1 MSAHPVG
8 CDKEVERQI
17 NYVKSHGAFNG
28 PKKVLVIGSSTGFGL
43 ATRIT
48 TAFGS
53 GASTIG
59 VAFEKEGSGKRPG
72 TAGWY
77 NTAAFERY
85 AKEAGLYAK
94 SFNGDAF
101 SHEMKAE
108 VINAI
113 KADLGKVDLVVYS
126 LASGIRVDPD
136 TGETYR
142 SVLKTL
148 GDSYSAKSIDPI
160 KGEVKLA
167 VIEPANEEEVIAT
180 KKVMGGEDWELWV
193 NALLE
198 ADVLETGAK
207 IIAYSY
213 IGPKVTHAIYRNGTI
228 GQAKKHL
235 EDTADKIREL
245 MTKVNG
251 EAYISVNKALVTRAS
266 SVIPVVSL
274 YTGILYK
281 VMKEKGLHEACI
293 EQMYRMLS
301 DKIYGSDAV
310 KIDEDKMIRM
320 DDWELR
326 DDVQQA
332 VEDIWSQIKDDN
344 LEELTDLEGFRTE
357 FMNQNG
363 FDIPGV
369 DYDAD
374 VEI

>member
-8 CDKEVERQI
+8 CAREVDRQI
-17 NYVKSHGAFNG
+17 AYVKEKGPYEG
-28 PKKVLVIGSSTGFGL
+28 PKKVLIIGSSTGFGL
-43 ATRIT
+43 ATRISA
-48 TAFGS
+48 AFGS
-53 GASTIG
+53 GAATLG
-59 VAFEKEGSGKRPG
+59 VAFEKEGGGRRPG

-77 NTAAFERY
+77 NTKAFEEK
-85 AKEAGLYAK
+85 AKAEGLYAK

-101 SHEMKAE
+101 SHEMKKE
-108 VINAI
+108 VIQAI

-126 LASGIRVDPD
+126 LASGVRVDPD

-148 GDSYSAKSIDPI
+148 GESYSAKSIDPI
-160 KGEVKLA
+160 KGEVKQA
-167 VIEPANEEEVIAT
+167 VIEPATEEELAAT
-180 KKVMGGEDWELWV
+180 KKVMGGEDWKLWV
-193 NALLE
+193 EALKE
-198 ADVLETGAK
+198 ADVLEEGVK

-228 GQAKKHL
+228 GQAKKDL
-235 EDTADKIREL
+235 EDTAESLREMVKPL
-245 MTKVNG
+245 SG

-266 SVIPVVSL
+266 AVIPVVSL

-293 EQMYRMLS
+293 EQMTRMMK
-301 DKIYGSDAV
+301 DKIYGGSEVELD
-310 KIDEDKMIRM
+310 DQKMIRM

-326 DDVQQA
+326 EDVQAA
-332 VEDIWSQIKDDN
+332 VEDIWSQITDDT
-344 LEELTDLEGFRTE
+344 LESLTDLEGFRQE

-363 FDIPGV
+363 FDVPGV

-374 VEI
+374 VEV